1 MLEVGVQ
8 KQLGTTAIE
17 LEFRSPAVKTVV
29 FGPSGCGK
37 TTLLKMLAGLTV
49 PDAGFLR
56 CNGTTVVA
64 LEDNMVVP
72 AHRRGFG
79 YLPQK
84 SCLFPHMDVAQNIAY
99 PLRRKGRAAV
109 SAALE
114 TWGERLGIAHLM
126 QRYPAQLSG
135 GQQQRVALARVFASN
150 PRLLLLDEP
159 FSALD
164 NAVREELR
172 DLLIALVDELQL
184 PTLLVTHDREE
195 AYVFGEYMVVMCAG
209 QIVETGPL
217 QQIFHAPAYIE
228 SAQMLGYDNQWKIDK
243 TEGDTVVLTN
253 GWRLTC
259 ATRLPAGASHVC
271 IRPEDVMILR
281 PDRPVRDALR
291 NNVLSVTVA
300 EVYPRGRHYKLLV
313 TTPDAQTLSIN
324 IPEHAFKVMELRRGQ
339 QVNIS
344 LKTQSLISCRPTM
357 GSLFG
362 GTRMEE

>member
-1 MLEVGVQ
+1 MLEVGIQ

-17 LEFRSPAVKTVV
+17 LEFSSPALKTVV

-37 TTLLKMLAGLTV
+37 TTLLKMLAGLIT

-56 CNGTTVVA
+56 CNGTTIVA
-64 LEDNMVVP
+64 IEDNVMVP

-84 SCLFPHMDVAQNIAY
+84 SCLFPHMDVARNIAY
-99 PLRRKGRAAV
+99 GLRRHGREDIAA
-109 SAALE
+109 SAE
-114 TWGERLGIAHLM
+114 KWGERLGISNLM

-172 DLLIALVDELQL
+172 DLLIALVDELQI

-195 AYVFGEYMVVMCAG
+195 AYVFGEHMVIMHAG

-217 QQIFHAPAYIE
+217 RQIFHAPVYIE
-228 SAQMLGYDNQWKIDK
+228 SAQMLGFDNLWEIDEI
-243 TEGDTVVLTN
+243 EGVTAILVN
-253 GWRLTC
+253 GWHLTC
-259 ATRLPAGASHVC
+259 ATRPPAEATHIC

-281 PDRPVRDALR
+281 PDRPVRHALCA
-291 NNVLSVTVA
+291 NVLVVTLA

-313 TTPDAQTLSIN
+313 ATSDAQMLSIN
-324 IPEHAFKVMELRRGQ
+324 IPEHAFKVMELQRGQ
-339 QVNIS
+339 QVDIS
-344 LKTQSLISCRPTM
+344 LKTQSLVSCSPARKSSPR
-357 GSLFG
+357 GY
-362 GTRMEE
+362 

>member
-1 MLEVGVQ
+1 MLEVGIQ
-8 KQLGTTAIE
+8 KQLGTTTIE
-17 LEFRSPAVKTVV
+17 LEFSSPAMKTVV

-37 TTLLKMLAGLTV
+37 TALLKMLAGLTV

-56 CNGTTVVA
+56 CNGTTIVA
-64 LEDNMVVP
+64 LDDNVVVP

-84 SCLFPHMDVAQNIAY
+84 SCLFPHMDVAQNIGY
-99 PLRRKGRAAV
+99 PLRRQGREVV

-114 TWGERLGIAHLM
+114 TWGERLGIAHLL

-135 GQQQRVALARVFASN
+135 GQQQRVALARVFAAN

-172 DLLIALVDELQL
+172 DLLIALVDELRI

-195 AYVFGEYMVVMCAG
+195 AYVFGEHMVVMHAG
-209 QIVETGPL
+209 RIVESGPL
-217 QQIFHAPAYIE
+217 QQIFHTPTYIE
-228 SAQMLGYDNQWKIDK
+228 SARMLGFDNLWEIDEK
-243 TEGDTVVLTN
+243 EGVTAILAN
-253 GWRLTC
+253 GWYLTC
-259 ATRLPAGASHVC
+259 ATRLPAEVTHIC

-291 NNVLSVTVA
+291 NNVLAVTLT

-313 TTPDAQTLSIN
+313 TASSAQTLSVN
-324 IPEHAFKVMELRRGQ
+324 IPEHAFKVMALRRGQ
-339 QVNIS
+339 QVDIS
-344 LKTQSLISCRPTM
+344 LKTQSLVPCRPTM
-357 GSLFG
+357 GLAPG
-362 GTRMEE
+362 YVKVEE